1 MLMDN
6 FLDYNLNVLD
16 DNNCIQSSEIE
27 IFQPEILTTN
37 INITPPACSGYPAC
51 VTIDSFG
58 GTVDNYTYT
67 FYQDG
72 GNQGPSNNCTPE
84 PEDLLVE
91 PSTSDGCFNLVAGD
105 YFVIKNSNVGSA
117 RSSMDYD
124 DDSIVG
130 IGTTFIDNVYRV
142 AAVSGVTTDAVG
154 FGQTGLT
161 RVIVSIANTAGLVGL
176 ANSTFYGNY
185 SFGRIVMSDR
195 NVSRAYT
202 VNTSNGITGI
212 ETGVRLT
219 RKTSLKT
226 ESYAT

>member
-1 MLMDN
+1 MIPFDSDLRN
-6 FLDYNLNVLD
+6 
-16 DNNCIQSSEIE
+16 S
-27 IFQPEILTTN
+27 
-37 INITPPACSGYPAC
+37 NITQ
-51 VTIDSFG
+51 G
-58 GTVDNYTYT
+58 GTNAITE
-67 FYQDG
+67 
-72 GNQGPSNNCTPE
+72 SAIA
-84 PEDLLVE
+84 
-91 PSTSDGCFNLVAGD
+91 AGD

-176 ANSTFYGNY
+176 ANSTYYGDY
-185 SFGRIVMSDR
+185 SFGRIVMSER

-202 VNTSNGITGI
+202 VNTSNGVTGI
-212 ETGVRLT
+212 ETGVILT
-219 RKTSLKT
+219 RKASLKVG
-226 ESYAT
+226 SYTT